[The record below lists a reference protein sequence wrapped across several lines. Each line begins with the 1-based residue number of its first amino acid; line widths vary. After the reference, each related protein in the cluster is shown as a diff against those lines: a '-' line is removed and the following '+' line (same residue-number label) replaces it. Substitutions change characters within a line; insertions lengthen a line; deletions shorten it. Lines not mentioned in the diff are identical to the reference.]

1 MEELDLKELIS
12 MFLEKKILIIL
23 VVIIF
28 ALVGAIYTLK
38 FVTPI
43 YQSST
48 SLILAQ
54 TNLSGQG
61 GETNSITSS
70 DITLNANLVDNYKEI
85 AESRIVAAKVIQNL
99 GLSDSIEAIQA
110 STNVSTT
117 SDTEVLKITVSNK
130 DPELACRIANELAT
144 VFTEQA
150 LEIYKVNNVN
160 VLDEAVV
167 SLNPSNVNLFKNIII
182 FAFVGGVLVA
192 GYILLINML
201 DTTVKTDLD
210 IERTVHLP
218 VLASIVL
225 TEDTPKKKKS
235 KSSGK
240 RSRSSLDI
248 DFNPVV
254 TKTLQDF
261 GNVIKEEN
269 TDDNM
274 SMFSYM
280 HKEDEEIEKEE
291 KHNKKNNNY
300 NNNYNRNSS
309 NNSKSGSNNSSNSRK
324 KKNVN
329 NNRKGGNR

>member
-12 MFLEKKILIIL
+12 MFLEKKLLIIL

-28 ALVGAIYTLK
+28 ALIGAIYTLK

-54 TNLSGQG
+54 TNLNGQN

-99 GLSDSIEAIQA
+99 GLSESIETIQEN
-110 STNVSTT
+110 TNVSTS
-117 SDTEVLKITVSNK
+117 SDTEVLKITVSNE
-130 DPELACRIANELAT
+130 DPELACRIANEIAT

-225 TEDTPKKKKS
+225 TEDTPKKKSS
-235 KSSGK
+235 KTYGK

-248 DFNPVV
+248 DFNPV
-254 TKTLQDF
+254 TSKTLQDF
-261 GNVIKEEN
+261 SNVVKEEN
-269 TDDNM
+269 ADDNI

-280 HKEDEEIEKEE
+280 HKEDEIEKEE
-291 KHNKKNNNY
+291 KNNKKY
-300 NNNYNRNSS
+300 NNNNNRNSS
-309 NNSKSGSNNSSNSRK
+309 NNSKSGSNSRK
-324 KKNVN
+324 KKNSN

>member
-12 MFLEKKILIIL
+12 MFLEKKLLIIL

-28 ALVGAIYTLK
+28 ALIGAIYTLK

-54 TNLSGQG
+54 TNLNGQS

-99 GLSDSIEAIQA
+99 GLSDSIETIQA
-110 STNVSTT
+110 STNVSTS

-130 DPELACRIANELAT
+130 DPELACKIANEIAT

-167 SLNPSNVNLFKNIII
+167 SVNPSNVNLFKNIII

-235 KSSGK
+235 KSYGK
-240 RSRSSLDI
+240 RSRSSLDM
-248 DFNPVV
+248 DFNPV
-254 TKTLQDF
+254 TSKTLQDF
-261 GNVIKEEN
+261 SNVVKEEN
-269 TDDNM
+269 TDDNI

-280 HKEDEEIEKEE
+280 HKEDEIEKEE
-291 KHNKKNNNY
+291 KTNKKSNNN
-300 NNNYNRNSS
+300 NNNNNNRNSS
-309 NNSKSGSNNSSNSRK
+309 NNSKSGSNNSRK
-324 KKNVN
+324 KKNN

>member
-28 ALVGAIYTLK
+28 ALIGAIYTLK

-54 TNLSGQG
+54 TNLNGQG
-61 GETNSITSS
+61 GETNSITAS

-110 STNVSTT
+110 STSVSTS
-117 SDTEVLKITVSNK
+117 SDTEVLKITVSNR
-130 DPELACRIANELAT
+130 DPELACKIANELAT

-167 SLNPSNVNLFKNIII
+167 SSKPANVNLFKNVII

-235 KSSGK
+235 KSSYGK

-248 DFNPVV
+248 DFNPVSA
-254 TKTLQDF
+254 KTLQDF
-261 GNVIKEEN
+261 NNAVKEEN
-269 TDDNM
+269 NDDNI

-280 HKEDEEIEKEE
+280 HKDEEKEVNNV
-291 KHNKKNNNY
+291 KQNNNNH
-300 NNNYNRNSS
+300 NNKNRNYS
-309 NNSKSGSNNSSNSRK
+309 NKPKSESNGSSNSRK
-324 KKNVN
+324 RKNSN
-329 NNRKGGNR
+329 NNRKGGNK

>member
-28 ALVGAIYTLK
+28 ALIGAIYTLK

-54 TNLSGQG
+54 TNLNGQG
-61 GETNSITSS
+61 GETNSITAS

-110 STNVSTT
+110 STSVSTS
-117 SDTEVLKITVSNK
+117 SDTEVLKITVSNR
-130 DPELACRIANELAT
+130 DPELACKIANELAT

-167 SLNPSNVNLFKNIII
+167 SSKPANVNLFKNVII

-235 KSSGK
+235 KSSYGK

-248 DFNPVV
+248 DFNPVSA
-254 TKTLQDF
+254 KTLQDF
-261 GNVIKEEN
+261 NNAVKEEN
-269 TDDNM
+269 NDDNI

-280 HKEDEEIEKEE
+280 HKDEEKEVNNV
-291 KHNKKNNNY
+291 KQNNN
-300 NNNYNRNSS
+300 NNNKNRNYS
-309 NNSKSGSNNSSNSRK
+309 NKPKSESNGSSNSRRR
-324 KKNVN
+324 KNSN
-329 NNRKGGNR
+329 NNRKGGNK